1 MIRKSMLAI
10 AAIVTISAAA
20 LAPTAASAK
29 GFGFGG
35 HHGFHGGWGFGGV
48 GITVLNPTASCLQ
61 YQWVETRRG
70 LRRVLVNA
78 CDYPY

>member
-1 MIRKSMLAI
+1 MIRKTMIAI
-10 AAIVTISAAA
+10 AATVALSAAA

-35 HHGFHGGWGFGGV
+35 HGFHGGWGFRGV
-48 GITVLNPTASCLQ
+48 GITVVGPTASCMQ

-70 LRRVLVNA
+70 LRRVLVDA
-78 CDYPY
+78 CAYPY